1 MNVKIEIIPHN
12 RQRYPTVGDWFFDK
26 RGNLTIRVS
35 KLSDWRREMLVAF
48 HELAEV
54 LICKH
59 RNISQTAVDRFD
71 KKFEAD
77 RAKGKHGEDDE
88 PGDHPKSPYRREH
101 FFATNVEA
109 LLSAELDVDFCKYE
123 EEIYKLP

>member
-1 MNVKIEIIPHN
+1 MNVKIEIIPHH
-12 RQRYPTVGDWFFDK
+12 RQRYPTVGDWYFDK

-35 KLSDWRREMLVAF
+35 KLSNWRREMLVAF

-59 RNISQTAVDRFD
+59 RKISQASVDRFD
-71 KKFEAD
+71 KQFERD
-77 RAKGKHGEDDE
+77 RSKGKHGEDDE
-88 PGDHPKSPYRREH
+88 PGDHPKAPYKKEH

-109 LLSAELDVDFCKYE
+109 LLCAELGVDWNKYE
-123 EEIYKLP
+123 SEISKLP

>member
-1 MNVKIEIIPHN
+1 MNVKIEIIPHSK
-12 RQRYPTVGDWFFDK
+12 QRYPTCGDWLFDK
-26 RGNLTIRVS
+26 KGNLTIRVS

-59 RNISQTAVDRFD
+59 RKVSQASVDRFD
-71 KKFEAD
+71 KQFEID
-77 RAKGKHGEDDE
+77 RAKGKHSEDEE
-88 PGDHPKSPYRREH
+88 PGDHPKAPYRKEH

-109 LLSAELDVDFCKYE
+109 LLSAELGVDWTKYE
-123 EEIYKLP
+123 EELSKLP